1 MDGPAQPHQPEN
13 YKREIAFILFRRTR
27 LIILTALAIF
37 GAAVAIAAWWPPTYG
52 AYGSVLLKS
61 RKIDRDPTVLENT
74 ELRSG
79 PVTDSDLYS
88 DLSIITSDELYGHV
102 IATLERRG
110 ETEALTRLHEEPEKR
125 VAALRSSVEA
135 RVVPTTTLIEVTL
148 TSRDRQAAVTVLQA
162 LFDTYLTFRD
172 RIYTPGGAAEALADK
187 VRRMQQ
193 DIAQRNRRVAD
204 FLKENGLSDAERQIE
219 SNLIVRRDLVTTQ
232 QALDR
237 TVEELRSEIAY
248 LQEVLSS
255 RDPQMLAAVH
265 LPGSVLLNGRAEIA
279 SYLRQDESRLAA
291 ARESRQAMVGRIDR
305 IDRDNEALRRNQLT
319 YETMLQET
327 AVLQR
332 SYQTLLTRLAEA
344 TMDNQPEANAPNPY
358 VSVLVAP
365 RAFED
370 KLFPRP
376 ILVLPVGLV
385 AGVMLGVALAF
396 VKETLDHTF
405 ARPEDMREVL
415 GIPVVLSIPAGGIR
429 RGRWKGAA
437 SRATA
442 ALPAWAMRPRFLW
455 LRRAVG
461 VALVVVAVVGM
472 VGLMASQPPPDDSL
486 AVVPEHE
493 APP

>member
-13 YKREIAFILFRRTR
+13 YKREIAFILFRRSR
-27 LIILTALAIF
+27 LILLTALAIF
-37 GAAVAIAAWWPPTYG
+37 GAAIAIAAWWPPTYG

-79 PVTDSDLYS
+79 PVTDNDLYS

-102 IATLERRG
+102 IETLERRG
-110 ETEALTRLHEEPEKR
+110 ETAALALLHEEPGKR

-148 TSRDRQAAVTVLQA
+148 TGSDRQAAVTVLQA
-162 LFDTYLTFRD
+162 LFDTYLSFRD
-172 RIYTPGGAAEALADK
+172 RIYTPGSAAEALAEK

-193 DIAQRNRRVAD
+193 DIAQRNQRVAD
-204 FLKENGLSDAERQIE
+204 FLKDNGLSDAEGQIA
-219 SNLIVRRDLVTTQ
+219 SNLVVRRDLVVSQ
-232 QALDR
+232 QTLDR
-237 TVEELRSEIAY
+237 TIEELRGEIAY
-248 LQEVLSS
+248 LRELLSS

-265 LPGSVLLNGRAEIA
+265 LPGNVVLNGRAEIA
-279 SYLRQDESRLAA
+279 SYLRQDEARLQAARDSRLAT
-291 ARESRQAMVGRIDR
+291 VGRIDR
-305 IDRDNEALRRNQLT
+305 IDRDNEGLRRNQLT
-319 YETMLQET
+319 YDTMLQET

-344 TMDNQPEANAPNPY
+344 TMESQGDAPNPY
-358 VSVLVAP
+358 VAMLVSP

-376 ILVLPVGLV
+376 MLVLPVGLI

-405 ARPEDMREVL
+405 ARPEDVRQVL
-415 GIPVVLSIPAGGIR
+415 GIPVILSIPAGGIR
-429 RGRWKGAA
+429 RGRGKSVAA
-437 SRATA
+437 GSSG

-455 LRRAVG
+455 LRRAAG
-461 VALVVVAVVGM
+461 VALVLVVLGV
-472 VGLMASQPPPDDSL
+472 VGLMAMQPALDDSL
-486 AVVPEHE
+486 AVVPERE
-493 APP
+493 VSP